1 MRMAPARVIVIRLV
15 VAVGFVA
22 LFLQPASTAHADCA
36 VDERTLEERIA
47 DAPVVFVG
55 TAAEVTNRDRTA
67 TFDVQEIWKRVG
79 DVAEIGAEVVV
90 HGGPEEANAGTSVD
104 RSWQQG
110 QRYLVFPR
118 SEGGRFVDDICTSTR
133 SWTDGLA
140 DARPS
145 GAREVATGDVDRFV
159 TGLPTPWIVAG
170 VSVLV
175 LSVVAAY
182 AVSRR
187 R

>member
-1 MRMAPARVIVIRLV
+1 MAPVRAVLIRPV

-22 LFLQPASTAHADCA
+22 VFLLPVSTAHADCA

-55 TAAEVTNRDRTA
+55 TATEVTNRDRTA
-67 TFDVQEIWKRVG
+67 TFDVHEIWKRAG
-79 DVAEIGAEVVV
+79 DAAEIGAQVVV
-90 HGGPEEANAGTSVD
+90 HGGPDEANAGTSVD
-104 RSWQQG
+104 RSWQPG

-118 SEGGRFVDDICTSTR
+118 FEDGRFVDDICTSTR
-133 SWTDGLA
+133 PWTGEMT

-145 GAREVATGDVDRFV
+145 GARDVETDADDRIV
-159 TGLPTPWIVAG
+159 TELPIPWIAAG

-175 LSVVAAY
+175 LSLVAAY
-182 AVSRR
+182 VASRR
-187 R
+187 H